1 VSHGADVTMSL
12 LRLRSEIAAV
22 RVLKSAAQVALL
34 LKSNFNP
41 NQPRVPAGN
50 PDGGQWTRV
59 GGSSSEAGTSDE
71 TPPGGPLRIT
81 VRPRGIGDN
90 GGPPLELPPTI
101 PANRPPT
108 RQEENRIARAAVRW
122 LARAALRQALGPVGT
137 YLTIV
142 EAATWLHE
150 HLPNMQSYFDSPK
163 TLGELRDAA
172 REPKKG
178 LRYSSYRRAGVCARL
193 RLPEFNDQ
201 RAAESGAHPP
211 LQALGDQCV
220 VWKAERKLW
229 WRRTARV
236 SERQGVVRASQDGLG
251 RVD

>member
-101 PANRPPT
+101 PA
-108 RQEENRIARAAVRW
+108 IARPRGRKKTGSHAPPSAGWRVPRCGRRW
-122 LARAALRQALGPVGT
+122 GR
-137 YLTIV
+137 
-142 EAATWLHE
+142 
-150 HLPNMQSYFDSPK
+150 
-163 TLGELRDAA
+163 
-172 REPKKG
+172 
-178 LRYSSYRRAGVCARL
+178 
-193 RLPEFNDQ
+193 
-201 RAAESGAHPP
+201 SG
-211 LQALGDQCV
+211 
-220 VWKAERKLW
+220 
-229 WRRTARV
+229 RT
-236 SERQGVVRASQDGLG
+236 
-251 RVD
+251 